1 MLYYNCRGDLPLAKR
16 NDRDA
21 SRKEQGGYSNETKE
35 ELDALKEEVKAVNE
49 KLQELTEEEIA
60 QVSGGKAIECVKI
73 LCYMLSQ
80 GERLSSKCM
89 EFLELVQNGYDN
101 DCYLFLKN
109 AEGTD
114 PLLDEVF
121 EKFF

>member
-1 MLYYNCRGDLPLAKR
+1 MK
-16 NDRDA
+16 
-21 SRKEQGGYSNETKE
+21 TVE
-35 ELDALKEEVKAVNE
+35 ELNALKEEVETLNE
-49 KLQELTEEEIA
+49 RPAELSDAELA